1 MKGSKEEI
9 KAIDLRSDYKV
20 NPIGIHNVAPRLSWR
35 MTAYGKNRKQSAYQ
49 IQVFKKESDIKEVL
63 VWDSEKVYSGESV
76 NIPYKGKQLASR
88 ERVYWKVRIWDE
100 KENVSEWSEE
110 AFFEA
115 GLLNKTDWEAEWI
128 CAPEK
133 AAAVY
138 FRKVCNIEKQPKSGR
153 LYISGLGYYE
163 AYLNG
168 KKCGEDVLTPNR
180 THYTE
185 RVFYHTYDITTAV
198 VHGENVFGVELGNGW
213 YNQKDKINEKKLW
226 YGYPKLLFQI
236 EIEYADGDKDVF
248 ISDENTKWH
257 ESPRIYNNIYF
268 GEIYDARKES
278 IGWREKDFEDLD
290 WKFAGK
296 AEKPGGELTKQ
307 KAPSDQKICELFPK
321 KISEVTPGMY
331 VIDFGQ
337 NMTGWVKMR
346 VSGKEGDKV
355 QLRFG
360 EELWPDGKIN
370 YYSTGSGW
378 KQQKDIYILSGKKEE
393 YYEPAFT
400 WHGFRYVEVQGY
412 PGIPKREDFVA
423 VHIRAGVER
432 SGKFI
437 CSNALINQ
445 IQKASLWSMESGLHG
460 GIPLDSPHRE
470 RQGYGGDA
478 LITAKAMMYSYD
490 MHEFYSE
497 SLKPDII
504 LTDICMP
511 DIDGLTFAEKIKG
524 RNPDTKVIAITG
536 YDNFEYAK
544 RGICIGLDGYILK
557 PINEEELTECIV
569 KIKKKI
575 LEENRKR
582 NEIETLSIFK
592 REAEEIVK
600 NYYLTKLLESDVPEK
615 IVNSQLM
622 EELALETSPM
632 VWIVVFQWKTN
643 LIAKRTG
650 NEELLDCEMWIVN
663 YCKEKLKKMVWVHGT
678 ANRLIIL
685 DPEKD
690 IMPETIL
697 KQLQE
702 EWKKEFECPLYY
714 GTEVIYNQEKSI
726 HEGYIEAVNQLNIE
740 LVNGENKPEDIW
752 RWKQQK
758 KETKQ
763 LWDLN
768 ELKRLQYCVE
778 AEDLEEV
785 EKVIDSYFLKWKDV
799 TLDDMELL
807 QVQLLNIYFYFYT
820 SFGDRCIDA
829 VAMQYMNFYE
839 NVKHA
844 ENILELKNAFLIGCQ
859 ALQEM
864 LRGRETAADSYKLI
878 YSMKQYIKENLDD
891 PDFSLGAL
899 AKAYYMNSS
908 YLSRFFKEKV
918 KSSFVEYLTEQ
929 RIDKAKQLLQYG
941 NFKIYEVG
949 EKVGIYNANYFGILF
964 KKKVGVTPA
973 EYRKQYEK

>member
-490 MHEFYSE
+490 MHEFYSDWMDDFIDAQDKTTGFLPHTVPCQDGGGGPAWGSALIIITWLMYRYYGDTKSAE
-497 SLKPDII
+497 EYFDNMIHWMQFLQTGMEKGIVEGEGTDKDCLGEWSTPGEILIPPRFVNTFFYAYNAKLMTELAEVLGRSADAEYFQNQYNETVLSFRNEFYDSKNGRYSIGAQGTEAFANKLGAIRERELCEVKQYLEKHITKECEGNFDQEFVQKTAEELQKMVDEGVFASDSVALTDDEATEEFRQGRAAMWYSGNWKVDLLCEEGSPLEGKLTMVNWPAVSGADGDQNSFVGGASATLVASATSAHKKEAVEFMTFMSEHFSNYAYEEGAILPTWKYSGDMELKP
-504 LTDICMP
+504 
-511 DIDGLTFAEKIKG
+511 
-524 RNPDTKVIAITG
+524 
-536 YDNFEYAK
+536 
-544 RGICIGLDGYILK
+544 
-557 PINEEELTECIV
+557 
-569 KIKKKI
+569 
-575 LEENRKR
+575 
-582 NEIETLSIFK
+582 
-592 REAEEIVK
+592 
-600 NYYLTKLLESDVPEK
+600 
-615 IVNSQLM
+615 
-622 EELALETSPM
+622 
-632 VWIVVFQWKTN
+632 FQQT
-643 LIAKRTG
+643 
-650 NEELLDCEMWIVN
+650 LLDLMQGADGFCLAWDT
-663 YCKEKLKKMVWVHGT
+663 L
-678 ANRLIIL
+678 L
-685 DPEKD
+685 DPETAD
-690 IMPETIL
+690 VHSTS
-697 KQLQE
+697 LQ
-702 EWKKEFECPLYY
+702 
-714 GTEVIYNQEKSI
+714 GIY
-726 HEGYIEAVNQLNIE
+726 A
-740 LVNGENKPEDIW
+740 
-752 RWKQQK
+752 QQM
-758 KETKQ
+758 TA
-763 LWDLN
+763 DD
-768 ELKRLQYCVE
+768 YVE
-778 AEDLEEV
+778 A
-785 EKVIDSYFLKWKDV
+785 
-799 TLDDMELL
+799 M
-807 QVQLLNIYFYFYT
+807 
-820 SFGDRCIDA
+820 
-829 VAMQYMNFYE
+829 
-839 NVKHA
+839 
-844 ENILELKNAFLIGCQ
+844 
-859 ALQEM
+859 
-864 LRGRETAADSYKLI
+864 AAT
-878 YSMKQYIKENLDD
+878 
-891 PDFSLGAL
+891 
-899 AKAYYMNSS
+899 
-908 YLSRFFKEKV
+908 R
-918 KSSFVEYLTEQ
+918 
-929 RIDKAKQLLQYG
+929 
-941 NFKIYEVG
+941 
-949 EKVGIYNANYFGILF
+949 
-964 KKKVGVTPA
+964 
-973 EYRKQYEK
+973 

>member
-470 RQGYGGDA
+470 RQGYVMCEKPMAINTAEAEKMMTAWKESGKKFSIGYQNRYRADVRHLRSACQNGD
-478 LITAKAMMYSYD
+478 LGEIYYAKAYAIRRRGVPTWGSFIQGSQQGGGPLIDIGTHSLDLALWLMDNYD
-490 MHEFYSE
+490 VE
-497 SLKPDII
+497 SVTGTVFKKLGKLPQA
-504 LTDICMP
+504 TD
-511 DIDGLTFAEKIKG
+511 GNLWGAW
-524 RNPDTKVIAITG
+524 DTSKYDVEDSAI
-536 YDNFEYAK
+536 
-544 RGICIGLDGYILK
+544 GYIKMKSGALVVLESSWAL
-557 PINEEELTECIV
+557 N
-569 KIKKKI
+569 I
-575 LEENRKR
+575 LEA
-582 NEIETLSIFK
+582 
-592 REAEEIVK
+592 REAEVT
-600 NYYLTKLLESDVPEK
+600 LCGTKAGA
-615 IVNSQLM
+615 
-622 EELALETSPM
+622 ELRN
-632 VWIVVFQWKTN
+632 QK
-643 LIAKRTG
+643 
-650 NEELLDCEMWIVN
+650 
-663 YCKEKLKKMVWVHGT
+663 
-678 ANRLIIL
+678 
-685 DPEKD
+685 
-690 IMPETIL
+690 
-697 KQLQE
+697 
-702 EWKKEFECPLYY
+702 
-714 GTEVIYNQEKSI
+714 EVIYNRGKY
-726 HEGYIEAVNQLNIE
+726 G
-740 LVNGENKPEDIW
+740 
-752 RWKQQK
+752 
-758 KETKQ
+758 
-763 LWDLN
+763 
-768 ELKRLQYCVE
+768 RLT
-778 AEDLEEV
+778 EEV
-785 EKVIDSYFLKWKDV
+785 LTPGEPHDF
-799 TLDDMELL
+799 
-807 QVQLLNIYFYFYT
+807 
-820 SFGDRCIDA
+820 FGTRYDA
-829 VAMQYMNFYE
+829 PYLEAKE
-839 NVKHA
+839 WLTA
-844 ENILELKNAFLIGCQ
+844 ILEDRDPLVRPEQSLVVTQ
-859 ALQEM
+859 V
-864 LRGRETAADSYKLI
+864 
-878 YSMKQYIKENLDD
+878 LD
-891 PDFSLGAL
+891 A
-899 AKAYYMNSS
+899 
-908 YLSRFFKEKV
+908 
-918 KSSFVEYLTEQ
+918 
-929 RIDKAKQLLQYG
+929 
-941 NFKIYEVG
+941 IYESAAKNETVW
-949 EKVGIYNANYFGILF
+949 F
-964 KKKVGVTPA
+964 
-973 EYRKQYEK
+973 

>member
-470 RQGYGGDA
+470 RQGYSPIAVDAFHAGKHVMCEKPMAINTAEAEKMMTAWKESGKKFSIGYQNRYRADVRHLRSACQNGD
-478 LITAKAMMYSYD
+478 LGEIYYAKAYAIRRRGVPTWGSFIQGSQQGGGPLIDIGTHSLDLALWLMDNYD
-490 MHEFYSE
+490 VE
-497 SLKPDII
+497 SVTGTVFKKLGKLPQA
-504 LTDICMP
+504 TD
-511 DIDGLTFAEKIKG
+511 GNLWGAW
-524 RNPDTKVIAITG
+524 DTSKYDVEDSAI
-536 YDNFEYAK
+536 
-544 RGICIGLDGYILK
+544 GYIKMKSGALVVLESSWAL
-557 PINEEELTECIV
+557 N
-569 KIKKKI
+569 I
-575 LEENRKR
+575 LEA
-582 NEIETLSIFK
+582 
-592 REAEEIVK
+592 REAEVT
-600 NYYLTKLLESDVPEK
+600 LCGTKAGA
-615 IVNSQLM
+615 
-622 EELALETSPM
+622 ELRN
-632 VWIVVFQWKTN
+632 QK
-643 LIAKRTG
+643 
-650 NEELLDCEMWIVN
+650 
-663 YCKEKLKKMVWVHGT
+663 
-678 ANRLIIL
+678 
-685 DPEKD
+685 
-690 IMPETIL
+690 
-697 KQLQE
+697 
-702 EWKKEFECPLYY
+702 
-714 GTEVIYNQEKSI
+714 EVIYNRGKY
-726 HEGYIEAVNQLNIE
+726 G
-740 LVNGENKPEDIW
+740 
-752 RWKQQK
+752 
-758 KETKQ
+758 
-763 LWDLN
+763 
-768 ELKRLQYCVE
+768 RLT
-778 AEDLEEV
+778 EEV
-785 EKVIDSYFLKWKDV
+785 LTPGEPHDF
-799 TLDDMELL
+799 
-807 QVQLLNIYFYFYT
+807 
-820 SFGDRCIDA
+820 FGTRYDA
-829 VAMQYMNFYE
+829 PYLEAKE
-839 NVKHA
+839 WLTA
-844 ENILELKNAFLIGCQ
+844 ILEDRDPLVRPEQSLVVTQ
-859 ALQEM
+859 V
-864 LRGRETAADSYKLI
+864 
-878 YSMKQYIKENLDD
+878 LD
-891 PDFSLGAL
+891 A
-899 AKAYYMNSS
+899 
-908 YLSRFFKEKV
+908 
-918 KSSFVEYLTEQ
+918 
-929 RIDKAKQLLQYG
+929 
-941 NFKIYEVG
+941 IYESAAKNETVW
-949 EKVGIYNANYFGILF
+949 F
-964 KKKVGVTPA
+964 
-973 EYRKQYEK
+973 

>member
-490 MHEFYSE
+490 MHEFYSDWMDDFIDAQDKTTGFLPHTVPCQDGGGGPAWGSALIIITWLMYRYYGDTKSAE
-497 SLKPDII
+497 EYFDNMIHWMQFLQTGMEKGIVEGEGTDKDCLGEWSTPGEILIPPRFVNTFFYAYNAKLMTELAEVLGRSADAEYFQNQYNETVLSFRNEFYDSKNGRYSIGAQGTEAFANKLGAIRERELCEVKQYLEKHITKECEGNLDTGIFGTPLLFETLVEFGLGEVAYHMITTIVQGAIVQPSLPRFSLKANKEIHDRIFEFSKCDKMKIWGMASIYPHFTQEEYREEAIRCVKELGFVGLK
-504 LTDICMP
+504 LTPIGHACDP
-511 DIDGLTFAEKIKG
+511 ESEDGMYAFSVAAELG
-524 RNPDTKVIAITG
+524 VPMMVHTG
-536 YDNFEYAK
+536 S
-544 RGICIGLDGYILK
+544 GIPFSSPMHILK
-557 PINEEELTECIV
+557 AAKEYPELKIV
-569 KIKKKI
+569 VAHAGMGVMA
-575 LEENRKR
+575 
-582 NEIETLSIFK
+582 
-592 REAEEIVK
+592 REAVILAQICENV
-600 NYYLTKLLESDVPEK
+600 YLEPTWTGVADMGMIYKELGAGKIMFSSDHVNNVTVQYETIKTVVPEK
-615 IVNSQLM
+615 EM
-622 EELALETSPM
+622 EQVLY
-632 VWIVVFQWKTN
+632 KT
-643 LIAKRTG
+643 
-650 NEELLDCEMWIVN
+650 
-663 YCKEKLKKMVWVHGT
+663 
-678 ANRLIIL
+678 
-685 DPEKD
+685 
-690 IMPETIL
+690 
-697 KQLQE
+697 
-702 EWKKEFECPLYY
+702 
-714 GTEVIYNQEKSI
+714 
-726 HEGYIEAVNQLNIE
+726 
-740 LVNGENKPEDIW
+740 
-752 RWKQQK
+752 
-758 KETKQ
+758 
-763 LWDLN
+763 
-768 ELKRLQYCVE
+768 
-778 AEDLEEV
+778 AESV
-785 EKVIDSYFLKWKDV
+785 YKI
-799 TLDDMELL
+799 TL
-807 QVQLLNIYFYFYT
+807 
-820 SFGDRCIDA
+820 
-829 VAMQYMNFYE
+829 
-839 NVKHA
+839 
-844 ENILELKNAFLIGCQ
+844 
-859 ALQEM
+859 
-864 LRGRETAADSYKLI
+864 
-878 YSMKQYIKENLDD
+878 
-891 PDFSLGAL
+891 
-899 AKAYYMNSS
+899 
-908 YLSRFFKEKV
+908 
-918 KSSFVEYLTEQ
+918 
-929 RIDKAKQLLQYG
+929 
-941 NFKIYEVG
+941 
-949 EKVGIYNANYFGILF
+949 
-964 KKKVGVTPA
+964 
-973 EYRKQYEK
+973 

>member
-1 MKGSKEEI
+1 M
-9 KAIDLRSDYKV
+9 LRLIIVDDEYLLRQL
-20 NPIGIHNVAPRLSWR
+20 IR
-35 MTAYGKNRKQSAYQ
+35 
-49 IQVFKKESDIKEVL
+49 
-63 VWDSEKVYSGESV
+63 
-76 NIPYKGKQLASR
+76 NI
-88 ERVYWKVRIWDE
+88 I
-100 KENVSEWSEE
+100 
-110 AFFEA
+110 
-115 GLLNKTDWEAEWI
+115 
-128 CAPEK
+128 
-133 AAAVY
+133 
-138 FRKVCNIEKQPKSGR
+138 
-153 LYISGLGYYE
+153 
-163 AYLNG
+163 
-168 KKCGEDVLTPNR
+168 
-180 THYTE
+180 
-185 RVFYHTYDITTAV
+185 
-198 VHGENVFGVELGNGW
+198 
-213 YNQKDKINEKKLW
+213 
-226 YGYPKLLFQI
+226 
-236 EIEYADGDKDVF
+236 
-248 ISDENTKWH
+248 
-257 ESPRIYNNIYF
+257 
-268 GEIYDARKES
+268 
-278 IGWREKDFEDLD
+278 D
-290 WKFAGK
+290 WKALDIEVVGEMAS
-296 AEKPGGELTKQ
+296 AEL
-307 KAPSDQKICELFPK
+307 A
-321 KISEVTPGMY
+321 
-331 VIDFGQ
+331 
-337 NMTGWVKMR
+337 MR
-346 VSGKEGDKV
+346 
-355 QLRFG
+355 QL
-360 EELWPDGKIN
+360 
-370 YYSTGSGW
+370 
-378 KQQKDIYILSGKKEE
+378 
-393 YYEPAFT
+393 
-400 WHGFRYVEVQGY
+400 
-412 PGIPKREDFVA
+412 
-423 VHIRAGVER
+423 
-432 SGKFI
+432 
-437 CSNALINQ
+437 
-445 IQKASLWSMESGLHG
+445 
-460 GIPLDSPHRE
+460 
-470 RQGYGGDA
+470 
-478 LITAKAMMYSYD
+478 
-490 MHEFYSE
+490 E

-864 LRGRETAADSYKLI
+864 LRGGRQRQTVT
-878 YSMKQYIKENLDD
+878 
-891 PDFSLGAL
+891 
-899 AKAYYMNSS
+899 NS
-908 YLSRFFKEKV
+908 F
-918 KSSFVEYLTEQ
+918 
-929 RIDKAKQLLQYG
+929 
-941 NFKIYEVG
+941 
-949 EKVGIYNANYFGILF
+949 IL
-964 KKKVGVTPA
+964 
-973 EYRKQYEK
+973 

>member
-1 MKGSKEEI
+1 MNIRKLMK
-9 KAIDLRSDYKV
+9 
-20 NPIGIHNVAPRLSWR
+20 
-35 MTAYGKNRKQSAYQ
+35 
-49 IQVFKKESDIKEVL
+49 
-63 VWDSEKVYSGESV
+63 EKVSRVSISSKMSIVMTVSIVLILTVFLGVNRYYNSFFVYQKLENASLTYLDSIDRMMENLVDTLDGYSRICFSNAGVQELLDKNSSGQVDFSLQDNV
-76 NIPYKGKQLASR
+76 NNYLW
-88 ERVYWKVRIWDE
+88 ELVV
-100 KENVSEWSEE
+100 NV
-110 AFFEA
+110 
-115 GLLNKTDWEAEWI
+115 K
-128 CAPEK
+128 
-133 AAAVY
+133 
-138 FRKVCNIEKQPKSGR
+138 
-153 LYISGLGYYE
+153 
-163 AYLNG
+163 
-168 KKCGEDVLTPNR
+168 
-180 THYTE
+180 
-185 RVFYHTYDITTAV
+185 
-198 VHGENVFGVELGNGW
+198 
-213 YNQKDKINEKKLW
+213 
-226 YGYPKLLFQI
+226 QI
-236 EIEYADGDKDVF
+236 ESIYLYSNNGLVASAD
-248 ISDENTKWH
+248 
-257 ESPRIYNNIYF
+257 R
-268 GEIYDARKES
+268 
-278 IGWREKDFEDLD
+278 
-290 WKFAGK
+290 
-296 AEKPGGELTKQ
+296 
-307 KAPSDQKICELFPK
+307 
-321 KISEVTPGMY
+321 
-331 VIDFGQ
+331 
-337 NMTGWVKMR
+337 
-346 VSGKEGDKV
+346 
-355 QLRFG
+355 QL
-360 EELWPDGKIN
+360 
-370 YYSTGSGW
+370 
-378 KQQKDIYILSGKKEE
+378 
-393 YYEPAFT
+393 
-400 WHGFRYVEVQGY
+400 
-412 PGIPKREDFVA
+412 
-423 VHIRAGVER
+423 
-432 SGKFI
+432 
-437 CSNALINQ
+437 
-445 IQKASLWSMESGLHG
+445 
-460 GIPLDSPHRE
+460 
-470 RQGYGGDA
+470 
-478 LITAKAMMYSYD
+478 
-490 MHEFYSE
+490 E

>member
-1 MKGSKEEI
+1 MLKLIIVDDEYL
-9 KAIDLRSDYKV
+9 LRQL
-20 NPIGIHNVAPRLSWR
+20 IR
-35 MTAYGKNRKQSAYQ
+35 
-49 IQVFKKESDIKEVL
+49 
-63 VWDSEKVYSGESV
+63 
-76 NIPYKGKQLASR
+76 NI
-88 ERVYWKVRIWDE
+88 I
-100 KENVSEWSEE
+100 
-110 AFFEA
+110 
-115 GLLNKTDWEAEWI
+115 
-128 CAPEK
+128 
-133 AAAVY
+133 
-138 FRKVCNIEKQPKSGR
+138 
-153 LYISGLGYYE
+153 
-163 AYLNG
+163 
-168 KKCGEDVLTPNR
+168 
-180 THYTE
+180 
-185 RVFYHTYDITTAV
+185 
-198 VHGENVFGVELGNGW
+198 
-213 YNQKDKINEKKLW
+213 
-226 YGYPKLLFQI
+226 
-236 EIEYADGDKDVF
+236 
-248 ISDENTKWH
+248 
-257 ESPRIYNNIYF
+257 
-268 GEIYDARKES
+268 
-278 IGWREKDFEDLD
+278 D
-290 WKFAGK
+290 WKALDI
-296 AEKPGGELTKQ
+296 EVVGEMASADL
-307 KAPSDQKICELFPK
+307 A
-321 KISEVTPGMY
+321 
-331 VIDFGQ
+331 
-337 NMTGWVKMR
+337 MR
-346 VSGKEGDKV
+346 
-355 QLRFG
+355 QL
-360 EELWPDGKIN
+360 
-370 YYSTGSGW
+370 
-378 KQQKDIYILSGKKEE
+378 
-393 YYEPAFT
+393 
-400 WHGFRYVEVQGY
+400 
-412 PGIPKREDFVA
+412 
-423 VHIRAGVER
+423 
-432 SGKFI
+432 
-437 CSNALINQ
+437 
-445 IQKASLWSMESGLHG
+445 
-460 GIPLDSPHRE
+460 
-470 RQGYGGDA
+470 
-478 LITAKAMMYSYD
+478 
-490 MHEFYSE
+490 E

-582 NEIETLSIFK
+582 NEIETLSVFK

-622 EELALETSPM
+622 EELALETSPV
-632 VWIVVFQWKTN
+632 VWIVVFQWKIN
-643 LIAKRTG
+643 LTAKRAG
-650 NEELLDCEMWIVN
+650 NEELSDCEMWIVN

-697 KQLQE
+697 KQLKE

-778 AEDLEEV
+778 AEGLEEV

-807 QVQLLNIYFYFYT
+807 RMQLLNIYFYFYT

-829 VAMQYMNFYE
+829 FAVQYMNFYE
-839 NVKHA
+839 NVKHT

-891 PDFSLGAL
+891 PDFSLVAL

-918 KSSFVEYLTEQ
+918 KSSFVEYLIEQ

-941 NFKIYEVG
+941 NFKVYEVG

-964 KKKVGVTPA
+964 KKKVGVTPT